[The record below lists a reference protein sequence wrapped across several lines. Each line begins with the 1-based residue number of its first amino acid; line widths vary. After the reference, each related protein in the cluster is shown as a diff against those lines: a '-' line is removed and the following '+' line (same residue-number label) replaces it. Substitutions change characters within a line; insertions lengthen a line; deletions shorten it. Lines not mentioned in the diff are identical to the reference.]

1 MAPARR
7 GQGEG
12 MASRILVPTVRA
24 CFSRFLIDGTLQ
36 RTKLPPMPVRR
47 PCRFVTIIQLACVVA
62 LMGASACE
70 RHQPPP
76 RADSAVTAGIA
87 ATDSA
92 AVRRRTN
99 GWNLA
104 AGPALLV
111 QGLTREQAVVLF
123 PSAND
128 SDAVAQ
134 LDSASLSAAPVILLG
149 RGGARFSAQLGDP
162 PSDETED
169 CERWSLRSI
178 TGKPANGAWSVGFV
192 SGRIT
197 ALPLD
202 SVDVLSSR
210 DSMALVA
217 EASRLAS
224 SVNLPS
230 GPSFQG
236 LRFTVH
242 DIRRFEA
249 RPGVQALVAHLIRRV
264 NQEASPQEE
273 QTLLIAER
281 DSGVKSGPYQLAYS
295 ERAFGREEQ
304 VVTPEVLAAVRIAGS
319 AQPSLVVARDNDDGV
334 VYALLERTGDRRWR
348 VRWTSGVT
356 RCG

>member
-1 MAPARR
+1 MFL
-7 GQGEG
+7 
-12 MASRILVPTVRA
+12 RI
-24 CFSRFLIDGTLQ
+24 LIDGLLQ
-36 RTKLPPMPVRR
+36 RTKLPRMPSCR
-47 PCRFVTIIQLACVVA
+47 PCPVAAIARLVCVSALAS
-62 LMGASACE
+62 LGACE
-70 RHQPPP
+70 RRQVPP
-76 RADSAVTAGIA
+76 RTDSTAIA
-87 ATDSA
+87 TTTMDSA
-92 AVRRRTN
+92 AVRKRTN

-134 LDSASLSAAPVILLG
+134 LDSASLSAAPITLLG
-149 RGGARFSAQLGDP
+149 RGGARYSAQLGDP
-162 PSDETED
+162 PSDENED
-169 CERWSLRSI
+169 CERWPLRSI
-178 TGKPANGAWSVGFV
+178 TGKPDNGAWSVGFLDGRV
-192 SGRIT
+192 S

-224 SVNLPS
+224 SVTLPS

-242 DIRRFEA
+242 DIRRFQA

-281 DSGVKSGPYQLAYS
+281 DSGVTSGPYRLAYS

-304 VVTPEVLAAVRIAGS
+304 VVTPEVLAALRVAGS
-319 AQPSLVVARDNDDGV
+319 AQPSLVVARDNDEGV
-334 VYALLERTGDRRWR
+334 VYALLERTGSRRWR

>member
-1 MAPARR
+1 MFL
-7 GQGEG
+7 
-12 MASRILVPTVRA
+12 RI
-24 CFSRFLIDGTLQ
+24 LIDGFPQ
-36 RTKLPPMPVRR
+36 RTKLRRMPCCR
-47 PCRFVTIIQLACVVA
+47 PCLFVTAVRLACVFT
-62 LMGASACE
+62 LASLGACE
-70 RHQPPP
+70 RRQPLP
-76 RADSAVTAGIA
+76 R
-87 ATDSA
+87 TDSA
-92 AVRRRTN
+92 TAGMSTIDSVAVRRRTN

-123 PSAND
+123 PSPND

-134 LDSASLSAAPVILLG
+134 LDSASLSAAPITLLG
-149 RGGARFSAQLGDP
+149 RGGTRFSARLGDP
-162 PSDETED
+162 PSDENED
-169 CERWSLRSI
+169 CERWPLRSI
-178 TGKPANGAWSVGFV
+178 TGKPDNGAWSVGFLDGRV
-192 SGRIT
+192 S

-224 SVNLPS
+224 SVKLPS

-242 DIRRFEA
+242 DIRRFQA
-249 RPGVQALVAHLIRRV
+249 TPGVQALVAHVIRRV

-281 DSGVKSGPYQLAYS
+281 DSGVTSGPYQLAYS
-295 ERAFGREEQ
+295 ERASGREEQ

-319 AQPSLVVARDNDDGV
+319 AQPSLVVARDNDDGI
-334 VYALLERTGDRRWR
+334 VYALLERTGSRHWR

>member
-1 MAPARR
+1 M
-7 GQGEG
+7 
-12 MASRILVPTVRA
+12 T
-24 CFSRFLIDGTLQ
+24 
-36 RTKLPPMPVRR
+36 RTGDS
-47 PCRFVTIIQLACVVA
+47 VA
-62 LMGASACE
+62 A
-70 RHQPPP
+70 
-76 RADSAVTAGIA
+76 
-87 ATDSA
+87 
-92 AVRRRTN
+92 RRRTN
-99 GWNLA
+99 GWNLT

-134 LDSASLSAAPVILLG
+134 LDSASLSAAPVTLLG
-149 RGGARFSAQLGDP
+149 RGGTRYSAQLGDP
-162 PSDETED
+162 PSDDNED
-169 CERWSLRSI
+169 CERWPLRSI
-178 TGKPANGAWSVGFV
+178 TGKPVDGTWAVGFV
-192 SGRIT
+192 NGRVT

-210 DSMALVA
+210 DSVALVA

-224 SVNLPS
+224 SVTLPS
-230 GPSFQG
+230 GPAFQG

-249 RPGVQALVAHLIRRV
+249 TPGVQALVAHLTRRV

-281 DSGVKSGPYQLAYS
+281 DSGATSGPYQLAYS
-295 ERAFGREEQ
+295 ERSFGREEQ
-304 VVTPEVLAAVRIAGS
+304 VVAPEVLAAVRIAGS
-319 AQPSLVVARDNDDGV
+319 MQPLLVVARDSDDGI
-334 VYALLERTGDRRWR
+334 VYALLERTGSRRWR
-348 VRWTSGVT
+348 VRWTSSVT